1 MTALVM
7 RLTLDCSCP
16 MSQSVAA
23 RPTTAVG
30 ISGLL
35 IATLSWGGVFHIT
48 KRMLPEIDAF
58 WQTGL
63 RFSGSAVLLLLLLAA
78 TEGIKALRLDGRA
91 KLATVY
97 GALGYAG
104 FNFLVFFGL
113 NFTKAEHG
121 AIIVGMMPILLVLV
135 GWFAYRQRPG
145 QVTLG
150 CIVLAFAGIL
160 LVITRGSP
168 AALAADH
175 KAVLGDLIAVVGVL
189 SYAVYTFGIQ
199 RFTGWSP
206 LRFAALTML
215 MAQPVM
221 LVVLVIASLAGIAH
235 LPSLATVTDNATGLL
250 FQIVFGTTAATLG
263 WNLGIAALGPLIGV
277 LFINLVPIT
286 AFTVGIVL
294 GNRFVAAELVGAACV
309 IAALLINNLHA
320 RRAMAKARQS

>member
-1 MTALVM
+1 MNVA
-7 RLTLDCSCP
+7 
-16 MSQSVAA
+16 VAA
-23 RPTTAVG
+23 RPTLAVG
-30 ISGLL
+30 ITGLL
-35 IATLSWGGVFHIT
+35 VATLSWGSVFHVS

-58 WQTGL
+58 WQTAL
-63 RFSGSAVLLLLLLAA
+63 RFSGSMVLLLLLLAA
-78 TEGIKALRLDGRA
+78 TEGTRALRLDGRA
-91 KLATVY
+91 RLATVY

-145 QVTLG
+145 RVTLG
-150 CIVLAFAGIL
+150 CIALAFAGIV

-221 LVVLVIASLAGIAH
+221 FAVLVVASLTGLAH
-235 LPSLATVTDNATGLL
+235 MPNLATVGNNATGLL

-286 AFTVGIVL
+286 AFVVGIAL
-294 GNRFVAAELVGAACV
+294 GNRIVVAELIGAAAV
-309 IAALLINNLHA
+309 IAALLINNLYA
-320 RRAMAKARQS
+320 RSAMARAPAK